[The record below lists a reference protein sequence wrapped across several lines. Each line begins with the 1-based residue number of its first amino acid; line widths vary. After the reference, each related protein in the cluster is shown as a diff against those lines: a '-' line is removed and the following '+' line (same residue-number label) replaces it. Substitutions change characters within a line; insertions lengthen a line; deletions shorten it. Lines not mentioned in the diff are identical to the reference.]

1 MTWYV
6 RIFDIPNNWVCRDS
20 IGTRSRMALYGLWYK
35 GQDHR
40 ALYVQAS
47 KVGSDG
53 ITDKARGCNQYRK
66 REQKR

>member
-1 MTWYV
+1 MLEYLIYPIV
-6 RIFDIPNNWVCRDS
+6 SESVCRDS

-47 KVGSDG
+47 KVVSDG
-53 ITDKARGCNQYRK
+53 ITYKTQ
-66 REQKR
+66 

>member
-1 MTWYV
+1 ML
-6 RIFDIPNNWVCRDS
+6 IVCRDS

-35 GQDHR
+35 GQDHK

-53 ITDKARGCNQYRK
+53 ITYKT
-66 REQKR
+66 E